1 MYILR
6 KKVVCV
12 DCWLCKTDPLC
23 FLHLAP
29 STQHIAKVLT
39 EAESSPSPKTK
50 KKGGF
55 WRRNTKGKDDT
66 PTITESTPPASPN
79 PFSLAQEVAKKAK
92 SLPRDGL
99 KHLEKQPFQA
109 SFEASDVDSG
119 VYDHHDSGRD
129 SVEPPELPTRGY
141 LSDEAEDDA
150 PELPPREYHW
160 SDLDSDGDDDEDD
173 DDAGGNEEILQKVYD
188 SLAKFG
194 GPSKETEKL
203 YDTLE
208 QYQKTL
214 MARKQTTQQP
224 EGGTSTYT
232 HYHTHTYVQRKS
244 SSRGEE
250 RGGEDGRAVEGRGG
264 EGRGEERRGEKRREG
279 REERR

>member
-1 MYILR
+1 M
-6 KKVVCV
+6 VCV

-29 STQHIAKVLT
+29 STQHVAKVLT
-39 EAESSPSPKTK
+39 EAESSRSPKTK
-50 KKGGF
+50 KKGGS
-55 WRRNTKGKDDT
+55 WRRNAKSEDDT
-66 PTITESTPPASPN
+66 PTTTESTPPASPN
-79 PFSLAQEVAKKAK
+79 SFFVAQDVAKKAK
-92 SLPRDGL
+92 TLPRDGF

-109 SFEASDVDSG
+109 LFEASG
-119 VYDHHDSGRD
+119 VSSRVQDHHDSGRD
-129 SVEPPELPTRGY
+129 SAEPPELSTRGY

-150 PELPPREYHW
+150 PELPPREYNW
-160 SDLDSDGDDDEDD
+160 SDLESDGDGDEDD

-214 MARKQTTQQP
+214 IARKQITQQP
-224 EGGTSTYT
+224 GGGTSTYT
-232 HYHTHTYVQRKS
+232 TTPTHIHTHMQRMS
-244 SSRGEE
+244 GS
-250 RGGEDGRAVEGRGG
+250 
-264 EGRGEERRGEKRREG
+264 RGEERRGEGGERMGGQWRGGEG
-279 REERR
+279 RGRGGER